1 MSKRS
6 PGERSD
12 TRDRFLGWIS
22 RRRNRAAC
30 EPTAAR
36 ARPTQRLTCLP
47 NCEIAYRQS
56 ARFGVYARVGAAGG
70 DSSVAGCSSSFSE
83 YRHARFQS
91 HGHSDVAALH
101 SSVHLE
107 RVNQGYFACADN
119 RVQGFFLGPRRR
131 RTGLFHFLFLP
142 SAARR
147 CPCDKGRGVM
157 WYFGPD
163 LAFDLVKGLVA
174 GAASMALQVVAP
186 MTVRAVKRLR
196 ARWSARRA
204 ARKASRG
211 AKE

>member
-1 MSKRS
+1 LVVKVRCS
-6 PGERSD
+6 P
-12 TRDRFLGWIS
+12 
-22 RRRNRAAC
+22 
-30 EPTAAR
+30 
-36 ARPTQRLTCLP
+36 
-47 NCEIAYRQS
+47 
-56 ARFGVYARVGAAGG
+56 VGG
-70 DSSVAGCSSSFSE
+70 DSSAAGCSSSFSE
-83 YRHARFQS
+83 LRHARFQS
-91 HGHSDVAALH
+91 HGHYDVAALH

-119 RVQGFFLGPRRR
+119 CVQGFFLGPRRR
-131 RTGLFHFLFLP
+131 RTGLFHFHFVP
-142 SAARR
+142 NAARR

>member
-1 MSKRS
+1 MKLT
-6 PGERSD
+6 EA
-12 TRDRFLGWIS
+12 
-22 RRRNRAAC
+22 RN
-30 EPTAAR
+30 
-36 ARPTQRLTCLP
+36 
-47 NCEIAYRQS
+47 S
-56 ARFGVYARVGAAGG
+56 AAGRPF
-70 DSSVAGCSSSFSE
+70 SFWE
-83 YRHARFQS
+83 NRHARFQS
-91 HGHSDVAALH
+91 HGHYGVHLTH

-119 RVQGFFLGPRRR
+119 CVQGFFLGPRRR

-147 CPCDKGRGVM
+147 CPCDEGRGVM

-196 ARWSARRA
+196 VRWSARRA